1 MIIQKKVSQFPARQ
15 RHWHLLEAFDNLAVG
30 DTLILEA
37 NHNPA
42 PFIHEFQ
49 QLRRGGMVQMD
60 EEGPKRWIFRL
71 IKLQEDSERPM
82 PLL

>member
-1 MIIQKKVSQFPARQ
+1 MIYQKKVSQFPAKH
-15 RHWHLLEAFDNLAVG
+15 RHWHLLKAFDNLTIG

-42 PFIHEFQ
+42 PFIQEFQ
-49 QLRRGGMVQMD
+49 QLRPGGRVHMD

-71 IKLQEDSERPM
+71 VKWQEDFEKPM